1 MAKLNTS
8 GQHDPYWYESFV
20 GLTEVVNLLDPDT
33 DVERVTLQAGDI
45 GGWDDVVVSLQGDRR
60 RCYQVKHTRE
70 ANSLTFGDM
79 VQGQSGADDDVIT
92 TRRKGPLL
100 AHLFKCWRDSGLND
114 GRTECILYTN
124 RAAGTRPYTTEVG
137 IRRPPLLE
145 FCDWLAGAVR
155 KAETWEAIEVP
166 DDYVAAWNEWCDQL
180 TDGTSDEKIQFFR
193 SMEIRADQDDLEG
206 LDRNIAARLM
216 AAFGIT
222 DAVAE
227 GVFASLCR
235 ALRKWTTGHQGV
247 TVEELCSELAIET
260 DSFSFVAAPPPPAPF
275 FPSRI
280 PLVGE
285 LEQTFGDDA
294 VQPVVFLTG
303 EPGAGKTSVVSR
315 LENQRDSTPFDGL
328 IGIRFFC
335 FEPIRP
341 EMPVVAPDASR
352 VTPEELWYSLLTQ
365 LRIGLKGRLHELS
378 VPLSNE
384 FLSWTEARTHVLR
397 LADALGKEHK
407 KRFIIVIDGID
418 HAARASQVM
427 PQQIADF
434 FHSIPSPDELEG
446 MSVRML
452 IAGQPSENYTDEYPT
467 WLCGPHD
474 LVRVIELPGLTTDDV
489 RILCAESGAP
499 LAMSNTDEVVRIID
513 ERARGNTL
521 ATVFAV
527 QECVSCSDLE
537 GFETKLEAR
546 RLADGIDAY
555 YSSIWDHMLTAAG
568 PLSDIVDGSLSGTI
582 SMSRRDVS
590 PTFLASVFGNLEQPV
605 PWWSHLLTALS
616 PLLTQTDDGVRVRHN
631 DVRVFLARRFAGKP
645 SATQQSVASDL
656 ADWLTNSETD
666 RETAHLQLFDLLGL
680 AGRISEAASVFTVDW
695 VLEAGFLDVP
705 TDKITEEARLAVSG
719 LTHAKDWSL
728 VVQVAC
734 AIQTLNRIS
743 SAREHDDY
751 GVEPPRQLPPFLPS
765 EARPRPLSLWR
776 LSDIQGLVYDCS
788 ELVDASEYDRARD
801 LLRRWLDEMN
811 LGGLVSQIPDLEEE
825 DRQFRRRQ
833 RDLGQAA
840 EHVFGALGR
849 LCGELGYR
857 LPIGD
862 CRSALATHARVEFEK
877 GYVSSAVIDTGR
889 LSLDDI
895 FSQYT
900 PMYLAAWQKAVVKLA
915 EQQRW
920 DVVRDALKGLEECF
934 EKLEP
939 TFLASATW
947 WAMQS
952 GADAD
957 SDCWSST
964 LEVEGFRI
972 EAASR
977 HDMDWE
983 NERIRALMNV
993 ARALGWKR
1001 QAHDPGDIGAFVFEA
1016 SVGHESDRKYRAP
1029 MVLIFRTAALIGRLR
1044 FMLQGGDVESARQSI
1059 APEMLQQMLTAL
1071 WCPHGTHGFSFRH
1084 WGRGV
1089 SLAAELS
1096 DVCTQLGE
1104 SHIAAVVNVAQR
1116 IALTYPVDYRA
1127 EGVWDAIAR
1136 TDNPDLLSQWVHH
1149 WISDEGEVWT
1159 SAIDDA
1165 HSIVNTLAR
1174 RAKEIGEHELA
1185 ASAQSRLKWR
1195 LFGYANRKEYGFRQV
1210 HEWFESISERDPTL
1224 WQSLGWHLWC
1234 ICLACDDQGGDN
1246 RYELD
1251 IKNSVSGAALRTGA
1265 AEWWRLAS
1273 STFDRANEDDWHLIF
1288 RMSFVGGIKTALKSG
1303 WEISDDELLT
1313 VWTIAV
1319 AFSFW
1324 LSPDDSSDLRS
1335 LYKAILEARV
1345 QGGDEDEFV
1354 QRMTDICR
1362 RRFAQRE
1369 EDEPEQE
1376 EPAVVASDD
1385 ENPDESDNPAD
1396 RVASGERINL
1406 YEAAELIEAAA
1417 TGAADLRNVDVTSA
1431 LAAVGA
1437 CSDYTKD
1444 WAYIQSFELS
1454 VLDRIVANVND
1465 EQLWNLIEAL
1475 NRDIEHASSWT
1486 DGVHDNLL
1494 FIAHARARH
1503 RAIDELEQGLQIQL
1517 DTHSRW
1523 TYGNPNS
1530 TAVEWPPL
1538 PELDGSVSWREAA
1551 IRLMTILLESYSGE
1565 VLGAV
1570 LEGIHALVALD
1581 PTTME
1586 DFFQRCNSAWSRRW
1600 LLSASEPWAALH
1612 PTEFEN
1618 VADELRTVLS
1628 DGQFELKLQAWVVL
1642 CLYADTTNTDRPEF
1656 PIPDVA
1662 PKSWADIPTRG
1673 PGLLNIPPTMQGRQ
1687 TLVDRYR
1694 SAIGK
1699 LRGLDSCGIDV
1710 NVLEFDIARRLN
1722 KPLEGHIVGPHRRN
1736 SFNCTQIDTEIAVG
1750 DAIESVLSSEWCD
1763 QDAIPFIAQAFL
1775 PSEDPWMQRESPS
1788 PLDLSVQWPQSDY
1801 GLQDVDAAT
1810 MQSSLRDIAMLCDL
1824 PEGWVSFA
1832 AVILNSTSRED
1843 FELFLWWEHFENN
1856 DLHLVPRRSPSTL
1869 SGRAFVW
1876 WLGDFWENSSH
1887 DRAVSAYRTGGHMRL
1902 SFCNRELQPAKWWRS
1917 NLRWNPLP
1925 DDPMTWVDADGQAV
1939 ARYQRRHGPLR
1950 DTHFEPAIRQPVL
1963 ERWIVSTEAFDQVEA
1978 SIGKLRLRN
1987 DYQVSQFKS
1996 P

>member
-1 MAKLNTS
+1 MAKLITS

-20 GLTEVVNLLDPDT
+20 GLTEVVNLLDPDAG
-33 DVERVTLQAGDI
+33 VERVTLQAGDI
-45 GGWDDVVVSLQGDRR
+45 GGWDDVVVLLNGGRR

-70 ANSLTFGDM
+70 DNSLTFGDL
-79 VQGQSGADDDVIT
+79 VQGQTASDEVIT
-92 TRRKGPLL
+92 ARRKGPLL

-114 GRTECILYTN
+114 GQTECILYTN
-124 RAAGTRPYTTEVG
+124 RAAGTRPYTTDAG

-145 FCDWLAGAVR
+145 FWNWLAGAV
-155 KAETWEAIEVP
+155 KDAETWAAIEVP
-166 DDYVAAWNEWCDQL
+166 DDYAGAWTEWCEQL
-180 TDGTSDEKIQFFR
+180 TDSSSEEKLQFFR
-193 SMEIRADQDDLEG
+193 SMQVRADQDDLEG
-206 LDRNIAARLM
+206 LDRNIAARLK

-222 DAVAE
+222 DAAAE

-260 DSFSFVAAPPPPAPF
+260 DSYSSPPPPPAPF

-280 PLVGE
+280 PLVDE
-285 LEQTFGDDA
+285 LERALRDDA

-315 LENQRDSTPFDGL
+315 LENQRDNTPFDGL

-365 LRIGLKGRLHELS
+365 LRMGLKGRLHELT
-378 VPLSNE
+378 VPLSNR
-384 FLSWTEARTHVLR
+384 FLSWAEARSHVLR

-434 FHSIPSPDELEG
+434 FRSIPSPDELDG
-446 MSVRML
+446 KSVRML
-452 IAGQPSENYTDEYPT
+452 IAGQPSENYTDEYPA

-474 LVRVIELPGLTTDDV
+474 LVSVIELPGLTTNDV
-489 RILCAESGAP
+489 RILCAENGAP
-499 LAMSNTDEVVRIID
+499 LAVSNTEEVVRIID
-513 ERARGNTL
+513 EKAGGNTL

-527 QECVSCSDLE
+527 QECLSCDDLE
-537 GFETKLEAR
+537 SFESRLESR

-555 YSSIWDHMLTAAG
+555 YSSIWNHMLTAAE
-568 PLSDIVDGSLSGTI
+568 PLSAIVDGGLAGTI
-582 SMSRRDVS
+582 SMSRKDVS
-590 PTFLASVFGNLEQPV
+590 ATFLASVFSNVEQSV

-645 SATQQSVASDL
+645 LATQQSVASDL
-656 ADWLTNSETD
+656 ADWLTDSETD
-666 RETAHLQLFDLLGL
+666 REAAHLQLFDLLRL
-680 AGRISEAASVFTVDW
+680 ADRISEAASVFTVDW
-695 VLEAGFLDVP
+695 VLEAGFLDVS
-705 TDKITEEARLAVSG
+705 TEKITEEARLAVSG
-719 LTHAKDWSL
+719 LAQAKDWSL
-728 VVQVAC
+728 LVQVAC
-734 AIQTLNRIS
+734 AIQTLDRIS
-743 SAREHDDY
+743 SAREHDEY
-751 GVEPPRQLPPFLPS
+751 AVEPLRQLPPFLPS
-765 EARPRPLSLWR
+765 EARPRPLSQWS
-776 LSDIQGLVYDCS
+776 LSDIQGLAYDCS
-788 ELVDASEYDRARD
+788 ELVDAGEQDRARD

-825 DRQFRRRQ
+825 DIQFRRRK
-833 RDLGQAA
+833 RDLGQTA
-840 EHVFGALGR
+840 EHVFGSLGR
-849 LCGELGYR
+849 LCGELDYR

-862 CRSALATHARVEFEK
+862 CRSSLATHARVEFEK
-877 GYVSSAVIDTGR
+877 GYVSSAVSDEGR
-889 LSLDDI
+889 LSLHDI
-895 FSQYT
+895 FSLYT
-900 PMYLAAWQKAVVKLA
+900 PKYLAAWQKVVVKLA
-915 EQQRW
+915 AQHRW
-920 DVVRDALKGLEECF
+920 DVVREALKGLEECF
-934 EKLEP
+934 EKLDP
-939 TFLASATW
+939 AFLASATW

-952 GADAD
+952 GSDAD
-957 SDCWSST
+957 GDCWSST
-964 LEVEGFRI
+964 LEVKDFGI

-983 NERIRALMNV
+983 NERIRALLNV

-1001 QAHDPGDIGAFVFEA
+1001 QAHDPGDIGAQVFET

-1029 MVLIFRTAALIGRLR
+1029 MVLIFRTAALIGKLR

-1059 APEMLQQMLTAL
+1059 APAMLRQMLEAL
-1071 WCPHGTHGFSFRH
+1071 WCLADAHGFNFRH

-1089 SLAAELS
+1089 DLAAELS
-1096 DVCTQLGE
+1096 DICVQLGAD
-1104 SHIAAVVNVAQR
+1104 HAAAVVEVAR
-1116 IALTYPVDYRA
+1116 PIADTFPVCYRG
-1127 EGVWDAIAR
+1127 EGVWDVMAK
-1136 TDNPDLLSQWVHH
+1136 TNHPDVLNQWVRH
-1149 WISDEGEVWT
+1149 WISDDGEVWA
-1159 SAIDDA
+1159 SSSDDV
-1165 HSIVNTLAR
+1165 HPIVNRLAR
-1174 RAKEIGEHELA
+1174 RAREIGEHELA
-1185 ASAQSRLKWR
+1185 ATAELRLKWR

-1224 WQSLGWHLWC
+1224 WQSVGWQLWC
-1234 ICLACDDQGGDN
+1234 ICLACDEQGGDN
-1246 RYELD
+1246 RYKLD
-1251 IKNSVSGAALRTGA
+1251 IKNAISGAALRTGA

-1273 STFDRANEDDWHLIF
+1273 STFDRANEMDWHLVF
-1288 RMSFVGGIKTALKSG
+1288 RMSFVGGARTALKFG

-1313 VWTIAV
+1313 VWVIAV

-1335 LYKAILEARV
+1335 LYEAILEART
-1345 QGGDEDEFV
+1345 QDGHSDEFAP
-1354 QRMTDICR
+1354 RMRGICKR
-1362 RRFAQRE
+1362 QFAQRDE
-1369 EDEPEQE
+1369 GEPEQE
-1376 EPAVVASDD
+1376 EPAVVVSDD
-1385 ENPDESDNPAD
+1385 ETPDESDSPAD

-1406 YEAAELIEAAA
+1406 YEAAELIESAG
-1417 TGAADLRNVDVTSA
+1417 TGTADLHDAAVTSA
-1431 LAAVGA
+1431 LGAVGA

-1444 WAYIQSFELS
+1444 WAYIESFELS

-1465 EQLWNLIEAL
+1465 EQLWNLIGAL
-1475 NRDIEHASSWT
+1475 NCDIDHASSWT
-1486 DGVHDNLL
+1486 EGVQNNLL
-1494 FIAHARARH
+1494 LIAHSRARY
-1503 RAIDELEQGLQIQL
+1503 REIEELKRGLQIQL

-1530 TAVEWPPL
+1530 IAVEWPPL

-1581 PTTME
+1581 PTTMN
-1586 DFFQRCNSAWSRRW
+1586 DFFQRCTSAWSRRW
-1600 LLSASEPWAALH
+1600 LLNTSEPWAALH

-1618 VADELRTVLS
+1618 VADELRTILS

-1662 PKSWADIPTRG
+1662 PKSWADIPTSG
-1673 PGLLNIPPTMQGRQ
+1673 PGLLDIPPTMQGRQ

-1722 KPLEGHIVGPHRRN
+1722 KLPEGHTVGPHRRN

-1750 DAIESVLSSEWCD
+1750 DSIESVLSSEWCD
-1763 QDAIPFIAQAFL
+1763 QDAMPFIAQAFL

-1788 PLDLSVQWPQSDY
+1788 PLDSSVQWPQTDY
-1801 GLQDVDAAT
+1801 GLHDIDAAT
-1810 MQSSLRDIAMLCDL
+1810 MQSSLHDIAMQRDL

-1832 AVILNSTSRED
+1832 AVVLNSTWRED
-1843 FELFLWWEHFENN
+1843 FELFLWWEHTEDN
-1856 DLHLVPRRSPSTL
+1856 DLHIVPRRSPSTL
-1869 SGRAFVW
+1869 SGRTFVW
-1876 WLGDFWENSSH
+1876 WLGDFWENSSR

-1902 SFCNRELQPAKWWRS
+1902 SFCNRELQPAAWWRS
-1917 NLRWNPLP
+1917 RLGWSPLR
-1925 DDPMTWVDADGQAV
+1925 DDPMTWVDGDGQAV

-1950 DTHFEPAIRQPVL
+1950 DTHHEPAIRQPVL
-1963 ERWIVSTEAFDQVEA
+1963 ERWIVSTVAFNQVEE
-1978 SIGKLRLRN
+1978 SIGNLRLRN

-1996 P
+1996 